1 LLCSPNVYTYYDEIR
16 GPVPGEV
23 QSGAPPLELLSD
35 DEYVWTAV
43 PADASGDERVSKW
56 LEVEDEVLCDLE
68 KWR

>member
-1 LLCSPNVYTYYDEIR
+1 MSTRTMTKSEAPSPARCSPVR
-16 GPVPGEV
+16 
-23 QSGAPPLELLSD
+23 PPLELLSD

>member
-1 LLCSPNVYTYYDEIR
+1 
-16 GPVPGEV
+16 V

>member
-1 LLCSPNVYTYYDEIR
+1 MTKSEA
-16 GPVPGEV
+16 PVPDEV